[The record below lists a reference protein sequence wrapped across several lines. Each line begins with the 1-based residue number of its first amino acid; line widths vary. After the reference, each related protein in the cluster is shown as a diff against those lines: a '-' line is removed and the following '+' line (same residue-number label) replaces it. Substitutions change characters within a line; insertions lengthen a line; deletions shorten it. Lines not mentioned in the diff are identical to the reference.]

1 MLYHFFVVDNSVII
15 SPLSVR
21 EQWASHR
28 GSWRSHRRF
37 HQSSRPGRPRSPR
50 PPSSSDWL
58 NKKRRGGEGG
68 DLDRVE
74 DLLEN
79 NRPRIVHVKELEGPA
94 DFILEPG
101 KLCSYWN
108 LYTSEVSIHD
118 ICHYF
123 YTHTFWGVKVLH
135 SKVQKFATENSS
147 RQNRV
152 NYQTHCV

>member
-1 MLYHFFVVDNSVII
+1 MIITVAIKDMALYHFFVVDNSVII

-101 KLCSYWN
+101 KLCSLIMRRGWGVAALKDTQSTSYWN
-108 LYTSEVSIHD
+108 LYTSEVS
-118 ICHYF
+118 
-123 YTHTFWGVKVLH
+123 
-135 SKVQKFATENSS
+135 
-147 RQNRV
+147 R
-152 NYQTHCV
+152 